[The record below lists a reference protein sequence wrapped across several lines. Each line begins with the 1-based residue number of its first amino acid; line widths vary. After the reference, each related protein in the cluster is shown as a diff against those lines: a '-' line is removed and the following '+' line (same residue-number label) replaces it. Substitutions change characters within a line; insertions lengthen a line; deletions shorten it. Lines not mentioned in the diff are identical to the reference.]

1 MRSNF
6 TRITRNRQYKKKKRE
21 KKKKKYKVG
30 VSYWKVNEGQ
40 GESRGFWLMCWG
52 NAGYSTGFPA
62 ALSDTLSTQISAKRL
77 ATSHRVFLN
86 LFQQ

>member
-1 MRSNF
+1 MRTNF

-40 GESRGFWLMCWG
+40 GESRGFCADVLAA
-52 NAGYSTGFPA
+52 AGATRATALGFQ
-62 ALSDTLSTQISAKRL
+62 LL
-77 ATSHRVFLN
+77 
-86 LFQQ
+86 